1 MYSQPQLYDALQSY
15 LRDKDAILS
24 AVKSEVVEWKYANE
38 EMYGL
43 FPAFAD
49 IAFRGPNTWEPSKRR
64 WLEKKPAGT
73 WFLHGL
79 DAAGNVRIIERS
91 YGITAIFMTTDDGV
105 DELVL
110 GSRSTSLK
118 RHIIE
123 DGRVVGVYNY
133 FLDPHQY
140 SYETFEY
147 ENDRLTRSV
156 EACWFVSGDEWVK
169 ASWLTTCTFEYDAQ
183 GLLKVNRDMG
193 KALGGNKLVFA
204 RKKSAKARKGTIQRR
219 PFVAFTIEI
228 PAEVEDPEHFVYSN
242 AYGLEMNIDDEW
254 AVDTVIL
261 VPPALVRVVTGDTG
275 VTSMGTVY
283 AGASQMT
290 SPDRFPEILDAGG
303 KWVLLSGDDSRLTA
317 NFSAAL
323 HAGLNVILSTGQ
335 QLNTSIFGKK
345 LPANL
350 QSDRLVVAFK
360 PDGKCSPT
368 QAQKIAAGIRSELET
383 IKCSDSRVILAASVD
398 QPKVPDYMKKS
409 DIDGFFLLDGDFGAA
424 LDVLI
429 PLTLSD

>member
-1 MYSQPQLYDALQSY
+1 MYTQPQLYDALQGY

-43 FPAFAD
+43 FPLFKD
-49 IAFRGPNTWEPSKRR
+49 IAFRGSDKWEASKRR
-64 WLEKKPAGT
+64 WLEEKPADI

-91 YGITAIFMTTDDGV
+91 YGVTTVFMTIDAGI

-110 GSRSTSLK
+110 GSRSKALR

-123 DGRVVGVYNY
+123 DGRVVGYYNY
-133 FLDPHQY
+133 VLDPHQY
-140 SYETFEY
+140 SHETYEY
-147 ENDRLTRSV
+147 ESDRLIRS
-156 EACWFVSGDEWVK
+156 EENCWFVSDGEWEH
-169 ASWLTTCTFEYDAQ
+169 ATWLTICTFEYDDQ
-183 GLLKVNRDMG
+183 GLLKVYRDMG
-193 KALGGNKLVFA
+193 KSLGGIKLVYA
-204 RKKSAKARKGTIQRR
+204 RKKATRARKGAVPRR
-219 PFVAFTIEI
+219 PFVAYSIGI
-228 PAEVEDPEHFVYSN
+228 QDDAEDPDQLVYSD

-254 AVDTVIL
+254 DIDTVIL
-261 VPPALVRVVTGDTG
+261 VPPEFVGVVTGDTG

-283 AGASQMT
+283 AGASQLK
-290 SPDRFPEILDAGG
+290 SIDCLQEILDAEG
-303 KWVLLSGDDSRLTA
+303 KWILLSADDPSLPA
-317 NFSAAL
+317 SFSAAL
-323 HAGLNVILSTGQ
+323 DAGLNVILSTGPL
-335 QLNTSIFGKK
+335 LNTSVFGKT

-350 QSDRLVVAFK
+350 QPDRLVVAFK

-383 IKCSDSRVILAASVD
+383 INCSDSRVIIAASVD
-398 QPKVPDYMKKS
+398 QTKVPDYMKKA
-409 DIDGFFLLDGDFGAA
+409 DIDGFFLPDSDFGAA

-429 PLTLSD
+429 PITLTT

>member
-1 MYSQPQLYDALQSY
+1 MYTQPQLYDALQSY

-64 WLEKKPAGT
+64 WLDKKPANN

-79 DAAGNVRIIERS
+79 DAAGKVRIIERS
-91 YGITAIFMTTDDGV
+91 YGITTVFIPKVDGI
-105 DELVL
+105 DELML
-110 GSRSTSLK
+110 GSRSTSLR
-118 RHIIE
+118 RHIIK
-123 DGRVVGVYNY
+123 DGQVVGFYNY
-133 FLDPHQY
+133 YLDPHQY
-140 SYETFEY
+140 SYEAYEY
-147 ENDRLTRSV
+147 ENERLIRSV
-156 EACWFVSGDEWVK
+156 EKTWFVSDGEWK
-169 ASWLTTCTFEYDAQ
+169 HATWLTTCTYEYDDQ

-193 KALGGNKLVFA
+193 KALGGNKLVYA
-204 RKKSAKARKGTIQRR
+204 RKKTAKTRKGTVQRR

-228 PAEVEDPEHFVYSN
+228 QAEVEDPEHFVYSN

-254 AVDTVIL
+254 AIDTVIL
-261 VPPALVRVVTGDTG
+261 VPPQFVGVVTGDTG

-283 AGASQMT
+283 AGASQLK
-290 SPDRFPEILDAGG
+290 SIDRLQEILDAGG
-303 KWVLLSGDDSRLTA
+303 KWVLLSADDPNLPVS
-317 NFSAAL
+317 FSAAL
-323 HAGLNVILSTGQ
+323 DAGLNVILSTGPL
-335 QLNTSIFGKK
+335 LNTSIFGKT

-350 QSDRLVVAFK
+350 QPDRLVIAFK

-383 IKCSDSRVILAASVD
+383 IKCSESRVIIAASVE
-398 QPKVPDYMKKS
+398 QTKVPDYMKKA
-409 DIDGFFLLDGDFGAA
+409 DIDGFFLPDSDFGAA

-429 PLTLSD
+429 PITLTT